1 MLPIVDTSMACFRCA
16 PDTDACPR
24 RRRGHS
30 FAVAAG
36 GDDNGAPGERAHYH
50 PGYYAA
56 YVLDPDGNNVEVV
69 FHGAAQRSA
78 ASVRITF

>member
-1 MLPIVDTSMACFRCA
+1 MLPIVNTSMACFRCV
-16 PDTDACPR
+16 PDTGACRAVGADIVCR
-24 RRRGHS
+24 RRRWRRN
-30 FAVAAG
+30 A
-36 GDDNGAPGERAHYH
+36 APGERAHDH

-69 FHGAAQRSA
+69 FHGVAQRSA